1 MGPVKWLRKWWLF
14 LLVAAVDAS
23 SWAWNPS
30 VGVAAAKSSAD
41 FLLEIAGILPPILVL
56 MGLFDAWV
64 PRQMVEAHVGPESG
78 WKGRFLAILLGSF
91 AAGPLFAAFP
101 VALSLRRK
109 GARLANIAIFLG
121 SWAAIKVPMILLESS
136 YLGLRFSLVRTGLTI
151 VGILFAGWVV
161 ERLVPESSIPA

>member
-1 MGPVKWLRKWWLF
+1 MDPVKWLRKWWLF
-14 LLVAAVDAS
+14 LLVAALDAS
-23 SWAWNPS
+23 SWGWKPS
-30 VGVAAAKSSAD
+30 VGIAAAKSSAD
-41 FLLEIAGILPPILVL
+41 FLLEIAGILPPVLVL

-78 WKGRFLAILLGSF
+78 WKGRFLSILLGSF

-109 GARLANIAIFLG
+109 GARLANITIFLG
-121 SWAAIKVPMILLESS
+121 AWAAIKVPMILLESS
-136 YLGLRFSLVRTGLTI
+136 YLGLRFSLLRTGLTI

-161 ERLVPESSIPA
+161 ERLVPESSMPT